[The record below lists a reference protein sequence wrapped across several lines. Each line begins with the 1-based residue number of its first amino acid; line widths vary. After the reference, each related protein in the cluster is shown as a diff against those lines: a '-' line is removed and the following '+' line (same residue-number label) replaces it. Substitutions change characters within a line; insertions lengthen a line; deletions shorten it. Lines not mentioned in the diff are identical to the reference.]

1 MSSTPDKNPEE
12 VLRQEILADARRQA
26 ERLLRKAKKEVE
38 DLAAAA
44 EKSVADERAKT
55 VGGAEAAA
63 RRRTDLVLAKV
74 PVEEARIRAARA
86 EAVLDAVRDD
96 ARARLEA
103 EELTPERLL
112 ALIAEAVRLVGSDCV
127 VALSKA
133 DRERLAAIPSWQKE
147 AAASL
152 PCSVE
157 LADKPLPDD
166 SKGPV
171 VTAKDGSAF
180 YDNRLSVRLARM
192 WPALRCEIAEKL
204 GLSAAKPEG
213 AAAEAETAETAA
225 KPTGPYV
232 SKVSGPIVTARG
244 MEAAQMFEVVKV
256 GEDGLIGEVVRLDGG
271 KATVQVYEDTTLLR
285 PGAPVVLTGA
295 PLSVCLGPGL
305 IGNIYDGI
313 QRPLPAI
320 QSHFGAWIGR
330 GGDFSAIDLDKRWP
344 FTPAEGLAVG
354 SRVSGGTILGT
365 VPETDLFTHSVMVPP
380 GVEGVLRTL
389 APAGDYTLRDT
400 IAVVATDAGDREIA
414 LLQKWPVRVPRPTRE
429 RLRIDAPLVTGQRI
443 IDTLFPIGKGGT
455 AAIPG
460 GFGTGKTCTQHQLA
474 KWSDADIIVYIG
486 CGERGNE
493 MTDVLREFP
502 EIVDPKSGHPLM
514 ERTILIANTSNMPVA
529 AREVS
534 IYTGITLAEYY
545 RDMGCS
551 VAVFADSTS
560 RWAEALR
567 ELAARLEEMP
577 AEEGFPA
584 TLPTRLAQFYERA
597 GSFETLGGRRGA
609 ISIVGAVSPPG
620 GDFSEPVTQH
630 TQRFIRCFWALDSEL
645 ANARHYPSINWLR
658 SYSEY
663 GEDVADWWARRAPDW
678 GALRAETIQI
688 LQREDRL
695 QQIVKLVG
703 PDVLPDSQRLILFVA
718 EMIKDGFLTQS
729 AFDPVDMYCSP
740 ERQMTLL
747 RLILAVYRK
756 GGQAIEAG
764 APLLKVQQLDCV
776 PQVVRAKATYG
787 NDQMEDLALLENT
800 LHQQLDALIAEY
812 RKQGGAR

>member
-1 MSSTPDKNPEE
+1 MSNPGKKPVD
-12 VLRQEILADARRQA
+12 VLRQEILADARRQS
-26 ERLLRKAKKEVE
+26 ERILRKARQ
-38 DLAAAA
+38 DADDIQAAA
-44 EKSVADERAKT
+44 EKAIADEQVKVT
-55 VGGAEAAA
+55 GEADKEAA
-63 RRRTDLVLAKV
+63 RRTSLVLARV
-74 PVEEARIRAARA
+74 PVEVARIRANAA
-86 EAVLDAVRDD
+86 EKVLESVRDTV
-96 ARARLEA
+96 RARLASEA
-103 EELTPERLL
+103 MTPSRLL
-112 ALIAEAVRLVGSDCV
+112 SLVSDAVGLVDSDCV
-127 VALSKA
+127 VSLSKTDKALLDQISDWPSLVAKGCGHAVEVA
-133 DRERLAAIPSWQKE
+133 DE
-147 AAASL
+147 
-152 PCSVE
+152 
-157 LADKPLPDD
+157 PLPEG
-166 SKGPV
+166 SSGPCV
-171 VTAKDGSAF
+171 VARDGSRF
-180 YDNRLSVRLARM
+180 CDNRLDARLERM

-204 GLSAAKPEG
+204 GLFKAEQIAKPVAESPV
-213 AAAEAETAETAA
+213 AAHSG
-225 KPTGPYV
+225 GPV
-232 SKVSGPIVTARG
+232 VVKVSGPIVTARG
-244 MEAAQMFEVVKV
+244 MESAQMFEVVKV
-256 GEDGLIGEVVRLDGG
+256 GKDGLIGEVVRLDGD
-271 KATVQVYEDTTLLR
+271 KATIQVYEDTTLLY

-320 QSHFGAWIGR
+320 QAHFGAWIGR
-330 GGDFSAIDLDKRWP
+330 GGDFSAIDLDRKWR
-344 FTPAEGLAVG
+344 FTPSAGLKPG
-354 SRVSGGTILGT
+354 DSISGGMVVGT
-365 VPETDLFTHSVMVPP
+365 VPETDLFTHSILFPP
-380 GVEGVLRTL
+380 DIAGVLVSIV
-389 APAGDYTLRDT
+389 PAGEYTLRDT
-400 IAVVATDAGDREIA
+400 VAVVRTASGERNVAMM
-414 LLQKWPVRVPRPTRE
+414 QKWPVRVPRPARE
-429 RLRIDAPLVTGQRI
+429 RLRISEPLVTGQRI

-597 GSFETLGGRRGA
+597 GSFETLCGGKGA

-663 GEDVADWWARRAPDW
+663 GGDVAEWWAHRAPDW
-678 GALRAETIQI
+678 GSLRAETIQI

-718 EMIKDGFLTQS
+718 DMIKDGFLTQS

-740 ERQMTLL
+740 ERQMSLL
-747 RLILAVYRK
+747 RLILAIYRK

-764 APLLKVQQLDCV
+764 APLLKVQQLECV
-776 PQVVRAKATYG
+776 PRVMRAKATFG
-787 NDQMEDLALLENT
+787 NDGMAGLAELENA

-812 RKQGGAR
+812 RI

>member
-1 MSSTPDKNPEE
+1 MSTPVKNPEDI
-12 VLRQEILADARRQA
+12 LRREILADAKRQA
-26 ERLLRKAKKEVE
+26 ERVLRKARS
-38 DLAAAA
+38 DADDIAAAA
-44 EKSVADERAKT
+44 EKAIADERAK
-55 VGGAEAAA
+55 VFGSADGEAS
-63 RRRTDLVLAKV
+63 RRSGLILAKV

-86 EAVLDAVRDD
+86 ETVLNSVRDAVR
-96 ARARLEA
+96 ARLAAEA
-103 EELTPERLL
+103 MTPSRLL
-112 ALIAEAVRLVGSDCV
+112 ALVTEAVRIVSLSLTDRAVLDRNLNWQLAVARDCGH
-127 VALSKA
+127 
-133 DRERLAAIPSWQKE
+133 
-147 AAASL
+147 
-152 PCSVE
+152 SVE
-157 LADKPLPDD
+157 VADEPLPEG
-166 SKGPV
+166 SAGPCV
-171 VTAKDGSAF
+171 AARDGSRIC
-180 YDNRLSVRLARM
+180 DNRLSSRLERM
-192 WPALRCEIAEKL
+192 WPALRCDIAAKL
-204 GLSAAKPEG
+204 GLSEERRPV
-213 AAAEAETAETAA
+213 ETVAPRAPVA
-225 KPTGPYV
+225 NAGGPV
-232 SKVSGPIVTARG
+232 VTKVSGPIVTARG

-271 KATVQVYEDTTLLR
+271 KAIIQVYEDTTLLR
-285 PGAPVVLTGA
+285 PGAPVELTGA

-313 QRPLPAI
+313 QRPLPSI
-320 QSHFGAWIGR
+320 QAHFGAWIGR
-330 GGDFSAIDLDKRWP
+330 GGNFSPIDLDRKWR
-344 FTPAEGLAVG
+344 FTPSAGIAQG
-354 SRVSGGTILGT
+354 SHVSGGLVIGT
-365 VPETDLFTHSVMVPP
+365 VPETDLFTHSILIPP
-380 GVEGVLRTL
+380 DIEGDIVSI
-389 APAGDYTLRDT
+389 APAGEYTLRDT
-400 IAVVATDAGDREIA
+400 VAVVRTTTGERNIA
-414 LLQKWPVRVPRPTRE
+414 LMQKWPVRVPRPARE
-429 RLRIDAPLVTGQRI
+429 RLRISEPLVTGQRI

-597 GSFETLGGRRGA
+597 GSFETLGGGRGA

-663 GEDVADWWARRAPDW
+663 GEDVADWWAHRAPDW
-678 GALRAETIQI
+678 GSLRADTIQI

-729 AFDPVDMYCSP
+729 AFDQVDMYCSP
-740 ERQMTLL
+740 ERQMALL
-747 RLILAVYRK
+747 RLILTVYRM
-756 GGQAIEAG
+756 GGKAIEAG

-776 PQVVRAKATYG
+776 PRVMRAKATFG
-787 NDQMEDLALLENT
+787 NDGMAGLAELENA

-812 RKQGGAR
+812 RK